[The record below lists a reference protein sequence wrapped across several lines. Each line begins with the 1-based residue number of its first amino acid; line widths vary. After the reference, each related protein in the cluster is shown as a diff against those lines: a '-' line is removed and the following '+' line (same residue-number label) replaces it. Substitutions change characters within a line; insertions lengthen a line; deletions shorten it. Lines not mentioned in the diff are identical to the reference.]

1 MAGTGGIGPAT
12 ATTAATAGFGGG
24 WVGPAIGAAGSILG
38 GVFGGSNDRSHEQE
52 KLAKKMYKRAI
63 TWRVNDAKRA
73 GIHPLYALGAAAP
86 SAPQLIPGQSNMGS
100 AVKDA
105 AHFVADAIQNRR
117 LQKAQIGLIEAQTR
131 VADAEAA
138 RVMGTTNPSPGSP
151 RVEIGLPSQP
161 YVTEPGT
168 GYTRT
173 HPDSAIGAEEVIGP
187 WIDRWLHGTDQ
198 QKMEIE
204 QKAYNSLKRAFQRQ
218 HEWNPGRKAA
228 EYIRRRFSEA
238 WDSARR
244 QQKNYNFQHFGR

>member
-1 MAGTGGIGPAT
+1 
-12 ATTAATAGFGGG
+12 
-24 WVGPAIGAAGSILG
+24 
-38 GVFGGSNDRSHEQE
+38 
-52 KLAKKMYKRAI
+52 MYKRSI

-105 AHFVADAIQNRR
+105 AAFVGEAVLNRKESQAR
-117 LQKAQIGLIEAQTR
+117 TDLLKAQAR
-131 VADAEAA
+131 VADAQAA
-138 RVMGTTNPSPGSP
+138 QLMGTTNPNPGSP
-151 RVEIGLPSQP
+151 RVEIGLPSKP
-161 YVTEPGT
+161 YVEEPGT

-204 QKAYNSLKRAFQRQ
+204 KKATQSLKRALGRVP
-218 HEWNPGRKAA
+218 NPGRKAG
-228 EYIRRRFSEA
+228 EYVRRRFAEA
-238 WDSARR
+238 WEKAKR
-244 QQKNYNFQHFGR
+244 QQQNYNFGR